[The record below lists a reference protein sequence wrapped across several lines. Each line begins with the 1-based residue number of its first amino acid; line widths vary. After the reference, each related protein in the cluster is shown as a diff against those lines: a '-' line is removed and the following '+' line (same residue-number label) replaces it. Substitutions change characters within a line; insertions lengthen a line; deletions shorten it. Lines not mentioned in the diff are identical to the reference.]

1 MNININGIN
10 INYRDEGNGN
20 PIVLLHGWGS
30 NITLFNGIF
39 ELLSNN
45 YRVVALDMPGFGES
59 DEPHN
64 IWGVDDYVDFVWT
77 FIKKL
82 KIDNFSVLGHS
93 FGGRVIIKMANR
105 KEIADSIDKIILVDS
120 AGIKPKRTISYH
132 IKVRSY
138 KITKG
143 ILSFYPIK
151 KLFPNAL
158 EKYKKGKG
166 SADYNRA
173 SEIMK
178 GCLVK
183 TVNEDLTPLLKKI
196 NKETLI
202 IWGEDDDATPLS
214 DGKLMEKLIPDSG
227 LATIKNAGH
236 YSFLDQKY
244 IFERILASY
253 MQV

>member
-30 NITLFNGIF
+30 NITLFNGII
-39 ELLSNN
+39 ELLSAK

-59 DEPHN
+59 DEPDN
-64 IWGVDDYVDFVWT
+64 IWGVDDYVDFVWE

-82 KIDNFSVLGHS
+82 NIDFFSVLGHS

-166 SADYNRA
+166 SADYNSA

-183 TVNEDLTPLLKKI
+183 TVNEDLTPLLKNI

-214 DGKLMEKLIPDSG
+214 DGKLMEKLIPESG